1 MLFIILLA
9 LLAGGWIF
17 KYPDVLQAEVTLTTE
32 EPPAFISVSYTHL
45 GVGVSFLLLLK
56 QGKVQ
61 SEYTDKICSL
71 FKQGDCNSVLE
82 SDAAKLWGM
91 FSWSEIGLGYFISSL
106 TLVVF
111 YPQWMP
117 YLMLVNLLSLPY
129 TGWSVWYP
137 VSYTHLIWDYLAIPC
152 WYGINIV
159 ILFTVFQK
167 KEKKLLLY
175 GVNGVNG

>member
-1 MLFIILLA
+1 MILVILLVLGSWEHHLFSSVTDGFLLFIN
-9 LLAGGWIF
+9 LAG
-17 KYPDVLQAEVTLTTE
+17 A
-32 EPPAFISVSYTHL
+32 
-45 GVGVSFLLLLK
+45 GVSFLLLLK

-117 YLMLVNLLSLPY
+117 YFNACQLISFALYRLECLV
-129 TGWSVWYP
+129 SV
-137 VSYTHLIWDYLAIPC
+137 
-152 WYGINIV
+152 
-159 ILFTVFQK
+159 
-167 KEKKLLLY
+167 
-175 GVNGVNG
+175 